1 MKLFAVLQLMRPAN
15 IITAIADIFAGV
27 AIAGFLMPEIWDQ
40 ELLIQLLLL
49 IISTTGLYSGGIV
62 FNDIFDLKQD
72 QLNRP
77 ERVLPSG
84 RVGLAEAKILGISLF
99 AVGLTSAFLVSDFS
113 GFLATSIMIMAL
125 IYDKFAK
132 HHKLLGPI
140 TMGLCRGGNLLLGM
154 SINALLAPKFW
165 LIGLIPLV
173 FIAAITL
180 TAQKE
185 TKGKNKLAIATAM
198 ILDLSIV
205 VSFVLMA
212 KYLDLSLKNA
222 GIFLVLWYGINM
234 LAKTKAI
241 LKNNPALIQKAVKM
255 GILSLIPLNASYVAG
270 FSSIIMALFVM
281 CLLPISLYL
290 SKKFPV
296 T

>member
-1 MKLFAVLQLMRPAN
+1 MKWFAVLQLMRPAN

-27 AIAGFLMPEIWDQ
+27 AIAGFLIPEIWDQ
-40 ELLIQLLLL
+40 ELIIQILLL
-49 IISTTGLYSGGIV
+49 IISTAGLYSGGIV

-72 QLNRP
+72 KINRP
-77 ERVLPSG
+77 ERVIPTG
-84 RVGLAEAKILGISLF
+84 RVGLTEAKILGTSLF
-99 AVGLTSAFLVSDFS
+99 TIGLSSAFLVSTIS
-113 GFLATSIMIMAL
+113 GIIATSIILLAL
-125 IYDKFAK
+125 SYDKYAK
-132 HHKLLGPI
+132 HHKVIGPI
-140 TMGLCRGGNLLLGM
+140 NMGLCRGGNLILGM
-154 SINALLAPKFW
+154 SINIDLAPEFLW
-165 LIGLIPLV
+165 IGLIPVV

-198 ILDLSIV
+198 LLDVSIVISFVIMSEHLGLSI
-205 VSFVLMA
+205 
-212 KYLDLSLKNA
+212 KNA
-222 GIFLVLWYGINM
+222 GIFLAFWYGINL
-234 LAKTKAI
+234 LAKAKALI
-241 LKNNPALIQKAVKM
+241 KNNPVLIQKAVKM

-281 CLLPISLYL
+281 CLLPLSLYL